1 VPQADLQVL
10 HFEVRVPRADGDVAI
25 VEHAHH
31 VDGEV
36 ADVAHARIDVGPRD
50 GAGRRSLEVTEI
62 RFFARARV
70 RVRDVQ
76 AGSSGHGSLDSSVA
90 AGDGRQI
97 TRAERKWL
105 NSLQC
110 AATMRNACFVWSAIV
125 EDSSRPALDRLDRR
139 ILDLLQREGALP
151 VAEVAAR
158 TGISTTTCWRR
169 IQQLE
174 QSGVIRGRVAVLD
187 RAALGLDVTIFA
199 HVKLSTQGRDAIAAF
214 AEAIRE
220 RPEVLDCY
228 TTMGEWDFM
237 LRVVTRDIKAYEAFY
252 LDHLSKLP
260 NVQAINSSV
269 TVTVI
274 KETTVLPIG

>member
-1 VPQADLQVL
+1 
-10 HFEVRVPRADGDVAI
+10 
-25 VEHAHH
+25 
-31 VDGEV
+31 
-36 ADVAHARIDVGPRD
+36 
-50 GAGRRSLEVTEI
+50 
-62 RFFARARV
+62 
-70 RVRDVQ
+70 
-76 AGSSGHGSLDSSVA
+76 
-90 AGDGRQI
+90 
-97 TRAERKWL
+97 
-105 NSLQC
+105 
-110 AATMRNACFVWSAIV
+110 MRNTCFVWSAIV

-260 NVQAINSSV
+260 NVQSINSSV

>member
-1 VPQADLQVL
+1 
-10 HFEVRVPRADGDVAI
+10 
-25 VEHAHH
+25 
-31 VDGEV
+31 
-36 ADVAHARIDVGPRD
+36 
-50 GAGRRSLEVTEI
+50 
-62 RFFARARV
+62 
-70 RVRDVQ
+70 
-76 AGSSGHGSLDSSVA
+76 
-90 AGDGRQI
+90 
-97 TRAERKWL
+97 
-105 NSLQC
+105 
-110 AATMRNACFVWSAIV
+110 MRNTCFAINT
-125 EDSSRPALDRLDRR
+125 EMEEKSRPVIDRLDRR

-158 TGISTTTCWRR
+158 TGLSTTTCWRR

-174 QSGVIRGRVAVLD
+174 QSGVIRGRVALLD

-214 AEAIRE
+214 AAAIRE

-237 LRVVTRDIKAYEAFY
+237 LRVVMRDIKAFEAFY

-269 TVTVI
+269 AVTVI
-274 KETTVLPIG
+274 KETTVLPIS

>member
-1 VPQADLQVL
+1 MRNV
-10 HFEVRVPRADGDVAI
+10 HFA
-25 VEHAHH
+25 
-31 VDGEV
+31 
-36 ADVAHARIDVGPRD
+36 
-50 GAGRRSLEVTEI
+50 S
-62 RFFARARV
+62 
-70 RVRDVQ
+70 
-76 AGSSGHGSLDSSVA
+76 GSL
-90 AGDGRQI
+90 
-97 TRAERKWL
+97 
-105 NSLQC
+105 
-110 AATMRNACFVWSAIV
+110 V
-125 EDSSRPALDRLDRR
+125 EENKRHALDRSDRL

-158 TGISTTTCWRR
+158 TGLSTTTCWRR

-174 QSGVIRGRVAVLD
+174 QDGVIRGRVALLD
-187 RAALGLDVTIFA
+187 RSALGLDVTIFA

-237 LRVVTRDIKAYEAFY
+237 LRIVTKDIKAYEAFY

-260 NVQAINSSV
+260 NVQSINSSV

-274 KETTVLPIG
+274 KESTVLPID

>member
-1 VPQADLQVL
+1 MRKE
-10 HFEVRVPRADGDVAI
+10 HFIQGAI
-25 VEHAHH
+25 VE
-31 VDGEV
+31 E
-36 ADVAHARIDVGPRD
+36 
-50 GAGRRSLEVTEI
+50 
-62 RFFARARV
+62 
-70 RVRDVQ
+70 
-76 AGSSGHGSLDSSVA
+76 
-90 AGDGRQI
+90 
-97 TRAERKWL
+97 K
-105 NSLQC
+105 
-110 AATMRNACFVWSAIV
+110 
-125 EDSSRPALDRLDRR
+125 SRTVLDRIDRR

-158 TGISTTTCWRR
+158 TGLSTTTCWRR

-174 QSGVIRGRVAVLD
+174 THGVIRGRVALLD
-187 RAALGLDVTIFA
+187 RSALGLDVTIFA

-237 LRVVTRDIKAYEAFY
+237 LRIVTKDIKAYEAFY

-260 NVQAINSSV
+260 YVQSINSSV

-274 KETTVLPIG
+274 KETTVLPID